1 MDVRTIR
8 ARWLV
13 IAMLF
18 SCKNTCYSIILTV
31 IAHEEKGNDSDKNN
45 YDIIMT
51 ADKEKASE
59 SRGDK

>member
-1 MDVRTIR
+1 M
-8 ARWLV
+8 
-13 IAMLF
+13 F
-18 SCKNTCYSIILTV
+18 CPCENTSYLIILTV
-31 IAHEEKGNDSDKNN
+31 ITHEEKGNDSDKNN

>member
-31 IAHEEKGNDSDKNN
+31 ISHEEKGNDSDKDNCN
-45 YDIIMT
+45 IVMT
-51 ADKEKASE
+51 ADK
-59 SRGDK
+59 